1 VAQYER
7 ARAVFRRSGRQR
19 EEVATLLGLS
29 ETYSWFHKPELVL
42 RSVNDALAIA
52 LETGD
57 RGAQAACL
65 VMRGE
70 GVAIVDGPVPAAIR
84 DSTEAVRLARE
95 TPDTRLLART
105 LTYAGR
111 HLEWHSDY
119 ERAIGY
125 LQEGAELARHEHAG
139 TLMGLGLYHLGHARL
154 ARADYQEAL
163 RVYRDLG
170 AYADAAGDKLYIA
183 RVPNLLGGVYLD
195 LYDLDE
201 ALRWN
206 AEGDDV
212 SRRLWPWPEPRGH
225 SLWKLGVAHL
235 YRGDH
240 ARAQAALR
248 EAWDLLEVDIW
259 GRWLWYI
266 SLLRSLGEL
275 ALAEGRRDEAWDYAT
290 RSLEMATRCGQRKHA
305 ARAQRLQGEILAA
318 QDRLGEA
325 QGALEASIA
334 LAERLGTPREVW
346 LGRAALARVAYRVGR
361 DREAEANAG
370 RALATLEVIA
380 GGLTTPSLRL
390 SFLGAEP
397 VLDVYRILG
406 RRPPAA

>member
-1 VAQYER
+1 
-7 ARAVFRRSGRQR
+7 
-19 EEVATLLGLS
+19 
-29 ETYSWFHKPELVL
+29 
-42 RSVNDALAIA
+42 
-52 LETGD
+52 
-57 RGAQAACL
+57 
-65 VMRGE
+65 
-70 GVAIVDGPVPAAIR
+70 
-84 DSTEAVRLARE
+84 
-95 TPDTRLLART
+95 
-105 LTYAGR
+105 
-111 HLEWHSDY
+111 
-119 ERAIGY
+119 
-125 LQEGAELARHEHAG
+125 
-139 TLMGLGLYHLGHARL
+139 
-154 ARADYQEAL
+154 
-163 RVYRDLG
+163 
-170 AYADAAGDKLYIA
+170 
-183 RVPNLLGGVYLD
+183 
-195 LYDLDE
+195 
-201 ALRWN
+201 
-206 AEGDDV
+206 
-212 SRRLWPWPEPRGH
+212 
-225 SLWKLGVAHL
+225 
-235 YRGDH
+235 
-240 ARAQAALR
+240 
-248 EAWDLLEVDIW
+248 
-259 GRWLWYI
+259 
-266 SLLRSLGEL
+266 LLRSLGEL